1 MPFYEP
7 DTNEDRWAGGFAS
20 DGTHIEVIGRVDGHE
35 TAISTTPRQHQTST
49 GFERRIAG
57 SELLWRYQMEDPEE
71 LTLPYTVTVEAEDR
85 TIVLNNDTQTVE
97 GMRVTG
103 DDQWVGMIY
112 IDDVTVKISTSCR
125 NPIPLRVCIDPK
137 SLPEFPPEPH

>member
-7 DTNEDRWAGGFAS
+7 DTHEDRWAGGFAS

-35 TAISTTPRQHQTST
+35 TAISTHATRTPD
-49 GFERRIAG
+49 FDRRNAV

-71 LTLPYTVTVEAEDR
+71 LTLPYTVTVEAEGR

-112 IDDVTVKISTSCR
+112 IDDVTVKISTTCR
-125 NPIPLRVCIDPK
+125 NSIPLRVCIDPTA
-137 SLPEFPPEPH
+137 LPEFPPEPH